1 VSDQLDPAAQVYAEA
16 LHQAAVEGGR
26 VEAADQTLE
35 RLVKTLSANP
45 DLTAALANPRLPAEA
60 KLRIADGLMR
70 DGEPLARNAV
80 AVLIR
85 NGRLGLLIEMQSA
98 YAELAAA
105 TEQILDVE
113 VTTAVPI
120 GEDQLELLRSRIA
133 AAVGGTPRL
142 STTVDP
148 DILGGLVLRARGV
161 LVDDSV
167 RRHLQDLR
175 QALIRVPLPVG
186 SEA

>member
-1 VSDQLDPAAQVYAEA
+1 MADQIDPAAQVYADA

-26 VEAADQTLE
+26 VEEVDRALE
-35 RLVKTLSANP
+35 RLVQTLGADR
-45 DLTAALANPRLPAEA
+45 DLTAALANPRLPADA
-60 KLRIADGLMR
+60 KLRIVAGLMR

-80 AVLIR
+80 SVLIG
-85 NGRLGLLIEMQSA
+85 NGRLGLLIDMQSA

-113 VTTAVPI
+113 VTTAVAI
-120 GEDQLELLRSRIA
+120 SDEQLELLRTRIT
-133 AAVGGTPRL
+133 AAVGGTARL
-142 STTVDP
+142 STSIDP
-148 DILGGLVLRARGV
+148 EILGGLVLRARGV

-167 RRHLQDLR
+167 RRHLQDMR

>member
-1 VSDQLDPAAQVYAEA
+1 VADQLDPAAQVYADA

-26 VEAADQTLE
+26 VEEVDRTLG
-35 RLVKTLSANP
+35 RLVETLGANP
-45 DLTAALANPRLPAEA
+45 DLTAALANPRLPADA
-60 KLRIADGLMR
+60 KLRVAEGLMR
-70 DGEPLARNAV
+70 GGEPLARNAV
-80 AVLIR
+80 SVLIR
-85 NGRLGLLIEMQSA
+85 NGRLGLLVEMQAA

-120 GEDQLELLRSRIA
+120 GEEQLELLRSRIA
-133 AAVGGTPRL
+133 SAVGGTARL

-148 DILGGLVLRARGV
+148 EILGGLVLRARGV

>member
-1 VSDQLDPAAQVYAEA
+1 MADQLDPAAQVYADA

-26 VEAADQTLE
+26 VEEVDRTLG
-35 RLVKTLSANP
+35 RLVETLGANP
-45 DLTAALANPRLPAEA
+45 DLTAALGNPRLPADA
-60 KLRIADGLMR
+60 KLRVAEGLMR

-80 AVLIR
+80 SVLIR
-85 NGRLGLLIEMQSA
+85 NGRLGLLVEMQAA

-120 GEDQLELLRSRIA
+120 GEEQLELLRSRIA
-133 AAVGGTPRL
+133 SAVGGTARL

-148 DILGGLVLRARGV
+148 EILGGLVLRARGV